1 MTRDEARAWLAGSAV
16 DTILIHRTSPT
27 AAQEIITRGVVIQF
41 TEPQPTWGHGFYASA
56 RADPQYGEAE
66 VRMAI
71 RLMQPLIIAD
81 TIDGAEIIDRHLVG
95 FGTEDIRDALCAAGY
110 DGVVLHLD
118 QSDLLVVAY
127 YAHQVRVIIG

>member
-1 MTRDEARAWLAGSAV
+1 MARRFSGRHHPHSPHESDRRTGDHHTGSSHP
-16 DTILIHRTSPT
+16 I
-27 AAQEIITRGVVIQF
+27 

-56 RADPQYGEAE
+56 HADPQYGEAE
-66 VRMAI
+66 VRVAI
-71 RLMQPLIIAD
+71 RLMQPLNIAD